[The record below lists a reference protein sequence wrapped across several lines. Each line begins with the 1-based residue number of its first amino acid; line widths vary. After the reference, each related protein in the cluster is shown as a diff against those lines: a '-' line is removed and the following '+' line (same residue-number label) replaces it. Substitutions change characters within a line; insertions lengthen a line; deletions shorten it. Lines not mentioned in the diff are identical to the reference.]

1 MRELQNVIICL
12 VITSVTEYSGTKIS
26 SLEDK
31 GNRVCDN
38 QSGEIN

>member
-1 MRELQNVIICL
+1 MKELQNVTICL

-31 GNRVCDN
+31 VNGVCDN
-38 QSGEIN
+38 KSDEIN

>member
-31 GNRVCDN
+31 GNRLCDN
-38 QSGEIN
+38 QSDEIN